1 MEGED
6 RRTGESVTEATGV
19 RMVLFGCWLPNGWG
33 MELAVEGSGCKW
45 YPIGGH

>member
-1 MEGED
+1 MERED
-6 RRTGESVTEATGV
+6 KMTGESVREGI
-19 RMVLFGCWLPNGWG
+19 LFGWLPNGWG